1 MSSGHV
7 ISVYTCW
14 AGVCTPAREYI
25 FAGVC
30 VHLHMPMHAGK

>member
-25 FAGVC
+25 FAGVRA
-30 VHLHMPMHAGK
+30 LAYAHA